1 METVR
6 VLIVDDHPVVRE
18 GLAGMLAGK
27 TAGTLHI
34 EVAGEAEDGQEALER
49 YRLLRPDVV
58 LMDLRMPGMDGVQ
71 AIEQIRA
78 EAPEARILV
87 LTTYDSDADI
97 LRAVEAGA
105 SGYLLKDAPRRE
117 LFRAIEKVAQGE
129 SVLAPTVASRLMQRM
144 RAPAEEALSAR
155 EIEVLQL
162 VAKGKS
168 NREIGKALHISTAT
182 VKTHLVRI
190 FDKLGVTDRTA
201 AVTVALERGIMRLE
215 GGGP

>member
-18 GLAGMLAGK
+18 GLAGMLGGK
-27 TAGTLHI
+27 TAGTLRI
-34 EVAGEAEDGQEALER
+34 EVAGEAEDGAQALDLFR
-49 YRLLRPDVV
+49 RLRPDVV

-71 AIEQIRA
+71 AIERIRE

-105 SGYLLKDAPRRE
+105 SGYLLKDSPRRD

-129 SVLAPTVASRLMQRM
+129 SVLAPAVASRLMQRM

-162 VAKGKS
+162 VARGKS
-168 NREIGKALHISTAT
+168 NRDIGKALHISTAT

-190 FDKLGVTDRTA
+190 FDKLDVSDRTA
-201 AVTVALERGIMRLE
+201 AVTVALERGIMRLK
-215 GGGP
+215 GGG

>member
-27 TAGTLHI
+27 TAGTLQL
-34 EVAGEAEDGQEALER
+34 EVAGEAEDGEEALALFLR
-49 YRLLRPDVV
+49 LRPDVV

-144 RAPAEEALSAR
+144 RAPAEEALSGR

-215 GGGP
+215 GGG